1 MVDRFVPKESE
12 IFQLLA
18 PRRIRNLRRVSRHDA
33 SSCPFPPANR
43 LTRGWR
49 TARFKVAILVL
60 GWLAVAPGARAE
72 PVELELVLAVD
83 SSFSVDREEFD
94 LQMSGLARAF
104 RDPRV
109 VAAIRAFGAH
119 GIAVCLVQ
127 WADNWDHS
135 MALDWTAIHD
145 ADSAETFARRLE
157 QTPRLI
163 VGASTSITGALRF
176 AMRQFDRNEF
186 EGRRLVIDLSG
197 DGRHNQSTGPAV
209 QRAMAVNMGI
219 TINGLAIL
227 NEDHQ
232 LDRYYRDHVIGGTG
246 AFVMTA
252 DSYRDFAAAIV
263 LKLVR
268 EISGSPLVLLPREG
282 PPDPEPNPQH
292 DIIISIFPNMAAAQG
307 VTF

>member
-1 MVDRFVPKESE
+1 MH
-12 IFQLLA
+12 LL
-18 PRRIRNLRRVSRHDA
+18 S
-33 SSCPFPPANR
+33 PFPPANK

-49 TARFKVAILVL
+49 TARLKVAILVL
-60 GWLAVAPGARAE
+60 GWLAAAPGARAE

-109 VAAIRAFGAH
+109 IAANRACGDH
-119 GIAVCLVQ
+119 GIAVCLAQ
-127 WADNWDHS
+127 WADNGQQS

-163 VGASTSITGALRF
+163 VGASTSITGALKF
-176 AMRQFDRNEF
+176 SMRQFERNGF
-186 EGRRLVIDLSG
+186 EGRRLVIDVSG
-197 DGRHNQSTGPAV
+197 DGRHNQSTGPAA
-209 QRAMAVNMGI
+209 QRERAVDMGI

-246 AFVMTA
+246 AFVMTT
-252 DSYRDFAAAIV
+252 DSYRDFAEAIV
-263 LKLVR
+263 RKLVR
-268 EISGSPLVLLPREG
+268 EISGSPLALLPREG

-292 DIIISIFPNMAAAQG
+292 DIIVGGIA
-307 VTF
+307 T

>member
-1 MVDRFVPKESE
+1 MHLQSPS
-12 IFQLLA
+12 
-18 PRRIRNLRRVSRHDA
+18 
-33 SSCPFPPANR
+33 PPASR
-43 LTRGWR
+43 LARRWR
-49 TARFKVAILVL
+49 TARRAAAILVL
-60 GWLAVAPGARAE
+60 GWLATAPGVRAE

-94 LQMSGLARAF
+94 LQMNGLARAF

-109 VAAIRAFGAH
+109 SAAIRASGDH

-127 WADNWDHS
+127 WAGNWDQS
-135 MALDWTAIHD
+135 MALDWTAIRD

-157 QTPRLI
+157 QTLRLL
-163 VGASTSITGALRF
+163 VGASTSITGALKF
-176 AMRQFDRNEF
+176 SMRQFERNRF
-186 EGRRLVIDLSG
+186 EGRRLVIDVSG

-209 QRAMAVNMGI
+209 PRDLAVNMGI

-246 AFVMTA
+246 AFVMTT
-252 DSYRDFAAAIV
+252 DSYRDFASAIV
-263 LKLVR
+263 RKLVR
-268 EISGSPLVLLPREG
+268 EISGSPLALLPREG

-292 DIIISIFPNMAAAQG
+292 DIIVSTLPNMATVSG

>member
-18 PRRIRNLRRVSRHDA
+18 PRRIRNLRRISRHDA

-83 SSFSVDREEFD
+83 SSFSVDRGEFD
-94 LQMSGLARAF
+94 LQMSGLTKAF

-109 VAAIRAFGAH
+109 IAAIRASGDH

-127 WADNWDHS
+127 WGDNWDQS

-145 ADSAETFARRLE
+145 TGSAETFARRLE
-157 QTPRLI
+157 QTPRLL
-163 VGASTSITGALRF
+163 VSASTSITGALRF
-176 AMRQFDRNEF
+176 AMRQFERNGF

-252 DSYRDFAAAIV
+252 DSYWDFAAAIV
-263 LKLVR
+263 RKLVR
-268 EISGSPLVLLPREG
+268 EISGSPLALLPREG

-292 DIIISIFPNMAAAQG
+292 DIIVSTFPNMAAAQG

>member
-1 MVDRFVPKESE
+1 MHVRSF
-12 IFQLLA
+12 L
-18 PRRIRNLRRVSRHDA
+18 
-33 SSCPFPPANR
+33 PPANK

-49 TARFKVAILVL
+49 TARLKVAILVL

-72 PVELELVLAVD
+72 PAELELVLAVD

-94 LQMSGLARAF
+94 LQISGLTKAF

-109 VAAIRAFGAH
+109 IAAIHVSGDH

-127 WADNWDHS
+127 WADNGQQS

-145 ADSAETFARRLE
+145 ADSAEIFARRLE

-163 VGASTSITGALRF
+163 VGASTSITGALKF
-176 AMRQFDRNEF
+176 SMRQFERNRF

-209 QRAMAVNMGI
+209 QRALAVNMGI

-263 LKLVR
+263 QKLVR
-268 EISGSPLVLLPREG
+268 EISGSPMALLPRKG

-292 DIIISIFPNMAAAQG
+292 EIIVSTFPNMVAARG